1 MRQWRLLTPGWPS
14 LSGSEQPQDC
24 RGFLLSN
31 TPVRDRPRACLVPCG
46 SKQAFATAHPLHL
59 EHKRAV
65 GGVQA
70 DNHGDLRLAALTQ
83 LYNVV
88 VDAPLQFRVLLRTLA
103 FAKAANLAGMLAP
116 VVKARCKLMCQVL
129 VLYLISVIC
138 RSGVKSAL
146 PRAWK
151 PCAGLTDRRTASPCA
166 CK

>member
-1 MRQWRLLTPGWPS
+1 M
-14 LSGSEQPQDC
+14 
-24 RGFLLSN
+24 
-31 TPVRDRPRACLVPCG
+31 
-46 SKQAFATAHPLHL
+46 
-59 EHKRAV
+59 

-116 VVKARCKLMCQVL
+116 VVKARCELMCQVL

-138 RSGVKSAL
+138 
-146 PRAWK
+146 
-151 PCAGLTDRRTASPCA
+151 
-166 CK
+166 